1 MVYTDII
8 VEKKGPTAW
17 LILNKPHVMNGM
29 GLQTMK
35 DIIMALDDLE
45 RDQTIMV
52 LVIKGAGGTFCAG
65 ADFDRQGFVR
75 QRHVWRRFE
84 QRRLCLGCHHY

>member
-17 LILNKPHVMNGM
+17 LTLNKPHVMNGM

-35 DIIMALDDLE
+35 DIIAALDDLE
-45 RDQTIMV
+45 RDPAITV

-65 ADFDRQGFVR
+65 ADFKVSGGTLTLKGVAVIAR
-75 QRHVWRRFE
+75 
-84 QRRLCLGCHHY
+84 